1 MSSTSI
7 DIETIMQEGQC
18 VYAVSWDTGGPGGG
32 AGCER
37 VYSLNGDY
45 VVILDDEEECG
56 TYPTLLEA
64 ITATEQLYMVGPAT
78 TVIESTHLTTED
90 ILEVLKP
97 VDGLDE
103 PVLTIRINGA
113 VCTIKTD

>member
-7 DIETIMQEGQC
+7 DAETIMHEGQC
-18 VYAVSWDTGGPGGG
+18 VYAVSWDTGEPVGG

-45 VVILDDEEECG
+45 VVFLDDGEKCG

-78 TVIESTHLTTED
+78 TVIESTQLTTED

-97 VDGLDE
+97 FDGLAE

-113 VCTIKTD
+113 VCAIKTA